1 MVGVRSSRGRI
12 GGRRK
17 PTPHHSWSWLQFAVL
32 LAEKIDNKS
41 EIESSIWREEIQNR
55 NRLLDFGGKKFKVE
69 STIDSALHTRGEYD
83 RSAVGFIEYIII

>member
-1 MVGVRSSRGRI
+1 MVGVRSRR
-12 GGRRK
+12 GGRR
-17 PTPHHSWSWLQFAVL
+17 TPHGCSVDKQKLT
-32 LAEKIDNKS
+32 I